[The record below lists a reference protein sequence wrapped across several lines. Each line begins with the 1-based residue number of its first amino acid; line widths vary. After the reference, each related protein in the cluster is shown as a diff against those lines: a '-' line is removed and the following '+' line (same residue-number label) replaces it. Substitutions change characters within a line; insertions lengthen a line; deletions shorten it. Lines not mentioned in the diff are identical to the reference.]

1 MAMAMPSERPPLRR
15 EPLALL
21 TLVGLA
27 ACGSPN
33 LTFGDTADDEIVP
46 LDGSDPDATDPPS
59 FCLNELMASNDEA
72 LLLDDGSSP
81 DWLELYN
88 PAEEPAL
95 LDDWVLRVNDEEVG
109 LSGEI
114 AAEGFVL
121 LYADDGDS
129 GGPTSLGLTLPAEG
143 ARVVLENPAG
153 GGQAITYGDVQTDFS
168 VARDEDCCTG
178 EDCLTF
184 AYGGTP
190 GTTNDP

>member
-1 MAMAMPSERPPLRR
+1 MPSARQSLRR
-15 EPLALL
+15 ESILSGVLI
-21 TLVGLA
+21 GLIG
-27 ACGSPN
+27 CGSPA

-46 LDGSDPDATDPPS
+46 LDGSDPDASDPPS
-59 FCLNELMASNDEA
+59 FCLNELMASNDQA

-88 PAEEPAL
+88 PAEEPAP

-121 LYADDGDS
+121 LYADDGAS
-129 GGPTSLGLTLPAEG
+129 GGATSLGLTLPAEG
-143 ARVVLENPAG
+143 ARVVLQNPLG
-153 GGQAITYGDVQTDFS
+153 GGQAITYGDMQTDFS

-184 AYGGTP
+184 DYGGTP